1 MRRFSFASLVAVVA
15 LIASPGGASAATT
28 VGQTVDPTSSACS
41 QNLTWLQSESPNNQ
55 FVVPFDGVITSWSHL
70 GGTFPPP
77 QMKLKVGRVEAASLT
92 ITGESALQTPQAAT
106 LNTFPTQITAR
117 AGEVIGFYHV
127 GSNFADCAATG
138 QTGYT
143 DVFTQGDILP
153 GATGSPITP
162 EPGGH
167 LDIAAVLESDC
178 DKDGLGDET
187 QDADIK
193 SCGGLDALRCKG
205 QEATHVG
212 TIGKD
217 ELRGTSGRDVIVGLA
232 GRDKAFGLAGKDLI
246 CGGAGKDTLNG
257 GKGKDKLLG
266 QKGAD
271 TLKGGGGNDTCKG
284 GKGRDVEKSC

>member
-1 MRRFSFASLVAVVA
+1 MRRFSFASLVTAAA
-15 LIASPGGASAATT
+15 LIAVPAGAGAATT
-28 VGQTVDPTSSACS
+28 VGQTIDPSSSACS

-77 QMKLKVGRVEAASLT
+77 QIKLKVGRVDAASLT
-92 ITGESALQTPQAAT
+92 ITGESAFQTPQAAT
-106 LNTFPTQITAR
+106 LNTFPTQISAR

-127 GSNFADCAATG
+127 GNNFADCAATG

-143 DVFTQGDILP
+143 DVFTPGDILP

-167 LDIAAVLESDC
+167 LDVAAVLEPDC

-193 SCGGLDALRCKG
+193 SCGPLTCKG
-205 QEATHVG
+205 QKATHFG
-212 TIGKD
+212 TTGND
-217 ELRGTSGRDVIVGLA
+217 EIRGTRGPDVIVALA
-232 GRDKAFGLAGKDLI
+232 GKDKAFGLAGKDLI
-246 CGGAGKDTLNG
+246 CGGLGKDTLNG
-257 GKGKDKLLG
+257 GKGKDRLLG
-266 QKGAD
+266 QAGAD
-271 TLKGGGGNDTCKG
+271 TLKGAGGNDTCQG

>member
-1 MRRFSFASLVAVVA
+1 MRRFSLASLVAVVA
-15 LIASPGGASAATT
+15 LFASPGGASAATT

-41 QNLTWLQSESPNNQ
+41 QNLTWLQSESPNDQ

-77 QMKLKVGRVEAASLT
+77 QMKLKVGRVDATSLT

-106 LNTFPTQITAR
+106 LNTFPTQVAAR

-127 GSNFADCAATG
+127 GSNIADCAATG
-138 QTGYT
+138 QPGYT
-143 DVFTQGDILP
+143 DVFTPGDILP
-153 GATGSPITP
+153 GATGSPITT
-162 EPGGH
+162 EPNVH

-187 QDADIK
+187 QDPDIK
-193 SCGGLDALRCKG
+193 SCGPLTCKG
-205 QEATHVG
+205 QKATHVG
-212 TIGKD
+212 TTGND
-217 ELRGTSGRDVIVGLA
+217 EIRGTRGRDVIAALEGK
-232 GRDKAFGLAGKDLI
+232 DKTFGLAGKDLI

-271 TLKGGGGNDTCKG
+271 KLKGGGGNDTCKG
-284 GKGRDVEKSC
+284 GAGRDVETSC

>member
-15 LIASPGGASAATT
+15 LIASPSGASAATT

-41 QNLTWLQSESPNNQ
+41 QNLTWLQSVSPNNQ

-77 QMKLKVGRVEAASLT
+77 QMKLKVGRVGDNSLT
-92 ITGESALQTPQAAT
+92 ITGESAFQSPQAAT
-106 LNTFPTQITAR
+106 PNTFATSVPAR
-117 AGEVIGFYHV
+117 AGDVIGFYHV

-153 GATGSPITP
+153 GATGSPITS

-178 DKDGLGDET
+178 DADGRGDES
-187 QDADIK
+187 QDPDIA
-193 SCGGLDALRCKG
+193 SCGPLTCKG
-205 QEATHVG
+205 QQATHVG
-212 TIGKD
+212 TTGND
-217 ELRGTSGRDVIVGLA
+217 EIRGTRGRDVIAALTGK
-232 GRDKAFGLAGKDLI
+232 DKTFGLAGKDLV
-246 CGGAGKDTLNG
+246 CGGAGRDTLNG

-284 GKGRDVEKSC
+284 GQGRDLEKSC